1 MAAEEESVRGG
12 CPDAPE
18 LDHAVWRALS
28 GPQQALG
35 SATPLAARF
44 RMDASPFG
52 GFAGKPTSEHWA
64 DLAGLMG
71 PGGRVALTGT
81 TGDPPPDWTVEREL
95 RGLQMVGDRV
105 QPVPAVA
112 PPSSDV
118 PVPLGEAD
126 VDDMLALVREAQPGP
141 FLPRTVEFGGYL
153 GVRRQG
159 KLVAMAGRRMRPPG
173 FTEVSAVA
181 TDPGHRRQGLAEQLV
196 RAVTAAISAEGDTP
210 FLHVAIENTRAIR
223 LYESIGFVLR
233 REVPILVV
241 RGPHSQP
248 D

>member
-1 MAAEEESVRGG
+1 
-12 CPDAPE
+12 
-18 LDHAVWRALS
+18 
-28 GPQQALG
+28 
-35 SATPLAARF
+35 
-44 RMDASPFG
+44 
-52 GFAGKPTSEHWA
+52 
-64 DLAGLMG
+64 
-71 PGGRVALTGT
+71 
-81 TGDPPPDWTVEREL
+81 
-95 RGLQMVGDRV
+95 MVGDRV